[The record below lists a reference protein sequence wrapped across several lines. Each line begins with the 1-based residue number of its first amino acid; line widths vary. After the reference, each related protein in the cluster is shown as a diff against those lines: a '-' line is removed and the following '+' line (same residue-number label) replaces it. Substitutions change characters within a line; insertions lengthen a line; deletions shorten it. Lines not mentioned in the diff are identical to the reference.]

1 MSHFALIRRFMIA
14 SLAGSLLVGCSSDP
28 DEPVYGFGE
37 TDMQG
42 AIVGNWSGTMTLNGQ
57 MPSTYTLSLTQ
68 VPSLQPAC
76 GSRTF
81 SAPLCV
87 ETSSMTLEGTLT
99 TADKTF
105 DGLTVSGSFFV
116 IGLELVSGELSLSGT
131 GLNIAAGIDTEK
143 TSHELFISGDHTG
156 SATMQR

>member
-1 MSHFALIRRFMIA
+1 MSHFALIRRLMIA
-14 SLAGSLLVGCSSDP
+14 SLAGAFLVGCGADP
-28 DEPVYGFGE
+28 EDPVYGFGE
-37 TDMQG
+37 SDMQG

-57 MPSTYTLSLTQ
+57 MPSSYTLSLAQ

-99 TADKTF
+99 TTDKTF
-105 DGLTVSGSFFV
+105 DGAVVKGSFLV

-131 GLNIAAGIDTEK
+131 GLNIAGQVATDK
-143 TSHELFISGDHTG
+143 SSHELFISGDHTG

>member
-1 MSHFALIRRFMIA
+1 MSHIALIRRFLFA
-14 SLAGSLLVGCSSDP
+14 SLAGSLLVGCGADP
-28 DEPVYGFGE
+28 DDPVYGFGE
-37 TDMQG
+37 ADMQG
-42 AIVGNWSGTMTLNGQ
+42 AIVGDWSGTMTLNGQ
-57 MPSTYTLSLTQ
+57 MPTNYTMSLKQ

-76 GSRTF
+76 GNRTF

-105 DGLTVSGSFFV
+105 DGATIKGSFLV
-116 IGLELVSGELSLSGT
+116 IGLELYSGELSLSGT
-131 GLNIAAGIDTEK
+131 GLNIAGGVETDK
-143 TSHELFISGDHTG
+143 TSHQLTISGDHTG